1 MSALKCDKSSW
12 EQLICKSAAILGSNS
27 FIGYTNKMSPD
38 LWGKAGIYIG
48 RWNKMNFITYYKIY
62 IEENNVQ
69 ELNIL
74 QCYAF
79 NFLSYLGTLVIA
91 EMLT

>member
-1 MSALKCDKSSW
+1 
-12 EQLICKSAAILGSNS
+12 
-27 FIGYTNKMSPD
+27 
-38 LWGKAGIYIG
+38 
-48 RWNKMNFITYYKIY
+48 MNFITYYKIY

>member
-1 MSALKCDKSSW
+1 
-12 EQLICKSAAILGSNS
+12 
-27 FIGYTNKMSPD
+27 
-38 LWGKAGIYIG
+38 
-48 RWNKMNFITYYKIY
+48 MNFITYYKIY

-79 NFLSYLGTLVIA
+79 NFLSNLGTLVIA
-91 EMLT
+91 EMLTQNQNEYFSVCIIPNIDQVFN